1 MEITMYDKLLQLPL
15 FQGLCKTDF
24 TNILEK
30 VKLHFQKYT
39 PGSYL
44 IKQNEPCNHL
54 VFILSGQIQSEST
67 DEVHGYTIQEEL
79 ESPTIIEPYSLFG
92 MMTTYTASYQ
102 ALTEVHTVMIDKK
115 YVLTQLNNYTIFQLN
130 LLNIL
135 SNRAQMAY
143 QKLWNSHI
151 GSTIDKITNFLQ
163 LRCTSPAGQKT
174 LFIKMEDLA
183 ELIDDTRINVSKVL
197 NELQQQELIELSRKK
212 IIIPDLNRL
221 VAYKE
226 RKLSDDSPEEE
237 TAETENSLQ

>member
-39 PGSYL
+39 PGAYL
-44 IKQNEPCNHL
+44 MKQGEPCNHL
-54 VFILSGQIQSEST
+54 MFVLSGRLQSESA
-67 DEVHGYTIQEEL
+67 DEGHNYTIQEEL
-79 ESPTIIEPYSLFG
+79 ECPSVIEPYSLFG
-92 MMTTYTASYQ
+92 MMTYYTASYQ

-115 YVLTQLNNYTIFQLN
+115 YILTQLSNYTIFQLN

-135 SNRAQMAY
+135 SNRAQMAN

-151 GSTIDKITNFLQ
+151 GSTLDKITNFLQ
-163 LRCTSPAGQKT
+163 LRCMSSTGQKI
-174 LFIKMEDLA
+174 LYIKMEDLA

-197 NELQQQELIELSRKK
+197 NDLQQQQLIELSRKK
-212 IIIPDLNRL
+212 IIIPDLSQL
-221 VAYKE
+221 IAYKE
-226 RKLSDDSPEEE
+226 QRTVNDNKNEI
-237 TAETENSLQ
+237 TE